1 MIEYSKLTIQ
11 VLPEPGQEH
20 MSSLTACAYSDTHTR
35 TYVCIH
41 TQSSLLLLLCSS
53 HATHTIPHVH
63 KIGKSVQ
70 YTHSHTHNRISRD
83 QRATPSQLCHT
94 SSAIPPHASAG
105 QEQEGTAHSEEQDT
119 PPIHTYV
126 QVCTWPTWVHCA
138 CVVFTDC
145 CTHGRTRAHIRTHV
159 HLNRYVHL
167 STSVHLH

>member
-1 MIEYSKLTIQ
+1 MYT
-11 VLPEPGQEH
+11 
-20 MSSLTACAYSDTHTR
+20 
-35 TYVCIH
+35 H

-53 HATHTIPHVH
+53 HTTHTIPHVH

-70 YTHSHTHNRISRD
+70 YTHSHTHNRKSRD

-126 QVCTWPTWVHCA
+126 QVCTWPTRVHCA

-145 CTHGRTRAHIRTHV
+145 CTHAWTHTRTHTYTCASQQIRTLV
-159 HLNRYVHL
+159 DISAFALANMKACTKLVCYIC
-167 STSVHLH
+167 T